1 MTQLIHGTRTSRL
14 DRRAVLRAALTAAG
28 AILTNAQA
36 SAQSSSMSFPQW
48 VASFKPRAV
57 ARGIS
62 EQTYDRV
69 MQGVKPDTAVYA
81 LDKSQPEFNEETWQY
96 LNRRVS
102 DWRIQRGR
110 ERAPEH
116 AALFDRIERDY
127 GVDRYI

>member
-1 MTQLIHGTRTSRL
+1 MTQLIHGTGTSRLL
-14 DRRAVLRAALTAAG
+14 DRRALLRTGLAAG
-28 AILTNAQA
+28 AFLTNAPA
-36 SAQSSSMSFPQW
+36 FAQSSSMSFPQW
-48 VASFKPRAV
+48 VASFKPRAL

-102 DWRIQRGR
+102 DWR
-110 ERAPEH
+110 
-116 AALFDRIERDY
+116 
-127 GVDRYI
+127 